1 VIDPPEDGMGAA
13 GMEYQTLYTAGTD
26 HRLSWWPLKGLRF
39 QEGVVIHE
47 FAHGYWYGLLA
58 SNEFE
63 ESWMDEGITTFAET
77 VMMDRHY
84 RYSLEVPFG
93 VGVTDED
100 QNRAAT
106 LGVDLDPIR
115 RSSWGFASEGS
126 YVKNSYE
133 RPATVLH
140 QIRRLAGEAA
150 FWKAFR
156 VYALRWRFDHPTAED
171 FFDAFRPLGI
181 PGFEELVAGSFSGT
195 SFVDFRI
202 VSATS
207 EKQQPRVGYDDADRL
222 VVPPDEKKNGTSV
235 EMGPYETTV
244 VVGRDGDLIL
254 PVEIA
259 LTFEN
264 GQVAR
269 TRWDG
274 REKWIRLRTTY
285 SSRLARAEVD
295 PSGTIVL
302 DRDPFNNVKVL
313 HGKGL
318 SPAAK
323 VRTYAVH
330 LVENALS
337 LVWSLP

>member
-1 VIDPPEDGMGAA
+1 M
-13 GMEYQTLYTAGTD
+13 
-26 HRLSWWPLKGLRF
+26 
-39 QEGVVIHE
+39 
-47 FAHGYWYGLLA
+47 
-58 SNEFE
+58 
-63 ESWMDEGITTFAET
+63 
-77 VMMDRHY
+77 
-84 RYSLEVPFG
+84 
-93 VGVTDED
+93 
-100 QNRAAT
+100 
-106 LGVDLDPIR
+106 
-115 RSSWGFASEGS
+115 
-126 YVKNSYE
+126 
-133 RPATVLH
+133 
-140 QIRRLAGEAA
+140 
-150 FWKAFR
+150 
-156 VYALRWRFDHPTAED
+156 
-171 FFDAFRPLGI
+171 
-181 PGFEELVAGSFSGT
+181 
-195 SFVDFRI
+195 
-202 VSATS
+202 
-207 EKQQPRVGYDDADRL
+207 GYDDADRL
-222 VVPPDEKKNGTSV
+222 VVPPEDKKKVKGAEK
-235 EMGPYETTV
+235 GPFETTV